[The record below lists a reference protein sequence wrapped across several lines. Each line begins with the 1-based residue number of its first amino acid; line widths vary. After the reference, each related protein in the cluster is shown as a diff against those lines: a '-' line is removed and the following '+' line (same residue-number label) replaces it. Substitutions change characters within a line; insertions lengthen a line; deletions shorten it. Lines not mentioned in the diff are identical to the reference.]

1 MRNQRKNGRPNA
13 AVRLA
18 GLFLVLFCVAAVLI
32 PAKTLFTGNGFFADY
47 IHFTESKKMYIEIA
61 ILAVLIFGGLAF
73 LKRGRSRLRWL
84 AAIVLV
90 FAWIHVVFL
99 PMVVSAAYLISLLAI
114 GRFLRKQ
121 VFFRGRI
128 WEINEKWRARRKWE
142 KEEEQKHWKRQN
154 YQNHQNHQDQDGEAS
169 DWTEYFAVYVDFLF
183 GASFAIVV
191 YCLLSVFGIGKITW
205 MRLIVYAL
213 GAAALGFDFSS
224 ISRLCIMG
232 WQKLSWML
240 DGRDKVSVHVIET
253 EGLASSGTSQEIP
266 LRARCAWTLAAG
278 WCVLMILIQVGR
290 LNIALDIDTL
300 WYGVRSQ
307 YIVAGGT
314 GLYENPGL
322 VGMVYVYSKGFEVLT
337 LPLCDLASHSYL
349 TFFNLWLSVLGIG
362 AMVWNAGLLTLRQT
376 RRAESRKPQELKE
389 KKALGSG
396 VLPGI
401 MAAVLTVSVPGI
413 MNMALTAKA
422 DLITWLLQL
431 IMLGCFFQYIH
442 VYESQKKWAEDQTQT
457 GGQNRQAGIRKKGR
471 QEVCRERN
479 VSDSWMLLSGA
490 AGSYLLSLTMK
501 PTSLIFSTAVFGMM
515 GLYLLWFWF
524 HEREA
529 AADLFRRMARLIGS
543 LCLPSAALA
552 GIWARTMKITGMP
565 VTSVFTSIFA
575 LFGFKMKYPFAIS
588 ELPQNYQEES
598 NLHVLVRRLW
608 QMLMQPQGEDMGHV
622 ILAWGTS
629 LMAVLIVLLVLY
641 VILSGLEK
649 YSRMHGSQEGQMAI
663 QECQNGNAAQVI
675 FFPFVAV
682 SLISLTMLYQ
692 IDGNYFMLLYSM
704 LILGACRAM
713 AYFKKIGF
721 APTVSKC
728 LAPLLGFNLV
738 IMASSSW
745 AWTAGFSEIHLINK
759 GRVNHRAQEQV
770 RMEEKGNTQIWQ
782 EVAQNPENRVIAFGT
797 HPFCLQFPCNV
808 ECYKDITSPWGNVEL
823 VNSPE
828 AFETY
833 MAYAKTDYVY
843 AEAGYLGPGS
853 WEWSLDL
860 LRDLI
865 RRGSLTDLFF
875 ENGNMLA
882 RVSDTALPE
891 EEAQKNLELFEREY
905 LFYVPEAQ

>member
-1 MRNQRKNGRPNA
+1 MQNQRQNGRPNA
-13 AVRLA
+13 AVRMA

-47 IHFTESKKMYIEIA
+47 IHFTESKRMYVEIA
-61 ILAVLIFGGLAF
+61 ILAVLIFGGLAL
-73 LKRGRSRLRWL
+73 LKRGRSRMYWL
-84 AAIVLV
+84 LAVVLV
-90 FAWIHVVFL
+90 FSWIHVVFL
-99 PMVVSAAYLISLLAI
+99 PMVVSAAYMLSLLAI

-121 VFFRGRI
+121 VFFRETI
-128 WEINEKWRARRKWE
+128 WERP
-142 KEEEQKHWKRQN
+142 
-154 YQNHQNHQDQDGEAS
+154 
-169 DWTEYFAVYVDFLF
+169 YFSFYMDFLF
-183 GASFAIVV
+183 GVSFAIVV
-191 YCLLSVFGIGKITW
+191 YCILSALGVGKIAW
-205 MRLIVYAL
+205 MRLSVYAL
-213 GAAALGFDFSS
+213 GVAALGFDFSS
-224 ISRLCIMG
+224 ISCQCIMG
-232 WQKLSWML
+232 WQTLSWML
-240 DGRDKVSVHVIET
+240 DG
-253 EGLASSGTSQEIP
+253 SGGSREIP
-266 LRARCAWTLAAG
+266 RRVRRAWTLAAG
-278 WCVLMILIQVGR
+278 WCVLMFLIQVGR
-290 LNIALDIDTL
+290 LNIALDFDTL

-349 TFFNLWLSVLGIG
+349 TFFNLWLAVLGIG
-362 AMVWNAGLLTLRQT
+362 AMVWNAVLLTGN
-376 RRAESRKPQELKE
+376 RKQETE
-389 KKALGSG
+389 KKLTYHS

-442 VYESQKKWAEDQTQT
+442 VYENHW
-457 GGQNRQAGIRKKGR
+457 IF
-471 QEVCRERN
+471 
-479 VSDSWMLLSGA
+479 LSGA
-490 AGSYLLSLTMK
+490 AGSYFLSLTMK
-501 PTSLIFSTAVFGMM
+501 PTSLVFSTAVFGMM

-524 HEREA
+524 HERGA
-529 AADLFRRMARLIGS
+529 AADLFHHLVRLIGS
-543 LCLPSAALA
+543 LCLPFGALV

-575 LFGFKMKYPFAIS
+575 LFGFKMKYPFATS

-598 NLHVLVRRLW
+598 TLHVLARRIW

-629 LMAVLIVLLVLY
+629 LMAVLIVMLVLY
-641 VILSGLEK
+641 GIFSKKGDEQ
-649 YSRMHGSQEGQMAI
+649 SHI
-663 QECQNGNAAQVI
+663 WNAALVI
-675 FFPFVAV
+675 FFPFVIV
-682 SLISLTMLYQ
+682 SLISLSMLYQ

-713 AYFKKIGF
+713 VYFKKIGF
-721 APTVSKC
+721 YPLASKC
-728 LAPLLGFNLV
+728 LTPLLVLNLIV
-738 IMASSSW
+738 TAISSW
-745 AWTAGFSEIHLINK
+745 AWTAGFSEIHLLNK
-759 GRVNHRAQEQV
+759 GRVNHRAQEQA
-770 RMEEKGNTQIWQ
+770 RMEEKGNTLIWQ
-782 EVAQNPENRVIAFGT
+782 EVSQDPENRVIAFGT
-797 HPFCLQFPCNV
+797 HPYCLQFPCNV
-808 ECYKDITSPWGNVEL
+808 ESYKDITSPWGNVEL

-860 LRDLI
+860 LRELI
-865 RRGSLTDLFF
+865 HSGSLTDLFF

-882 RVSDTALPE
+882 RVSDTAVPE
-891 EEAQKNLELFEREY
+891 EEAQNNLEMFEREY
-905 LFYVPEAQ
+905 LFYDAEAQ

>member
-1 MRNQRKNGRPNA
+1 MQNQRQNGRPDA
-13 AVRLA
+13 AVRMA

-47 IHFTESKKMYIEIA
+47 IHFTESKRMYVEIA
-61 ILAVLIFGGLAF
+61 ILAVLIFGGLAL
-73 LKRGRSRLRWL
+73 LKRGRSRMYWL
-84 AAIVLV
+84 LAVVLV
-90 FAWIHVVFL
+90 FSWIHVVFL
-99 PMVVSAAYLISLLAI
+99 PMVVSAAYMLSLLAI

-121 VFFRGRI
+121 VFFRETI
-128 WEINEKWRARRKWE
+128 WERP
-142 KEEEQKHWKRQN
+142 
-154 YQNHQNHQDQDGEAS
+154 
-169 DWTEYFAVYVDFLF
+169 YFSFYMDFLF
-183 GASFAIVV
+183 GVSFAIVV
-191 YCLLSVFGIGKITW
+191 YCILSALGVGKIAW
-205 MRLIVYAL
+205 MRLSVYAL
-213 GAAALGFDFSS
+213 GVAALGFDFSS
-224 ISRLCIMG
+224 ISCQCIMG
-232 WQKLSWML
+232 WQTLSWML
-240 DGRDKVSVHVIET
+240 DG
-253 EGLASSGTSQEIP
+253 SGGSREIP
-266 LRARCAWTLAAG
+266 RRVRRVWALAAG
-278 WCVLMILIQVGR
+278 WCVLMFLIQVGR
-290 LNIALDIDTL
+290 LNIALDFDTL

-349 TFFNLWLSVLGIG
+349 TFFNLWLAVLGIG
-362 AMVWNAGLLTLRQT
+362 AMVWNAVLLTGN
-376 RRAESRKPQELKE
+376 RKQETE
-389 KKALGSG
+389 KKLTYRS

-442 VYESQKKWAEDQTQT
+442 VYENHW
-457 GGQNRQAGIRKKGR
+457 IF
-471 QEVCRERN
+471 
-479 VSDSWMLLSGA
+479 LSGA
-490 AGSYLLSLTMK
+490 AGSYFLSLTMK
-501 PTSLIFSTAVFGMM
+501 PTSLVFSTAVFGMM
-515 GLYLLWFWF
+515 GVYLLWFWF
-524 HEREA
+524 HERGA
-529 AADLFRRMARLIGS
+529 AADLFHHMVRLIVS
-543 LCLPSAALA
+543 LCLPFGALA

-575 LFGFKMKYPFAIS
+575 WFGFKMKYPFAAS

-598 NLHVLVRRLW
+598 TLHVLARRIW

-629 LMAVLIVLLVLY
+629 LMAVLIVMLVLY
-641 VILSGLEK
+641 GIFSKKGEEQ
-649 YSRMHGSQEGQMAI
+649 SHI
-663 QECQNGNAAQVI
+663 WNAALVI
-675 FFPFVAV
+675 FFPFVIV
-682 SLISLTMLYQ
+682 SLISLSMLYQ

-713 AYFKKIGF
+713 VYFKKIGF
-721 APTVSKC
+721 YPLASKC
-728 LAPLLGFNLV
+728 LAPLLVLNLIV
-738 IMASSSW
+738 TAISSW
-745 AWTAGFSEIHLINK
+745 AWTAGFSEIHLLNK
-759 GRVNHRAQEQV
+759 GRVNHRAQEQA
-770 RMEEKGNTQIWQ
+770 RIEEKGNTLIWQ
-782 EVAQNPENRVIAFGT
+782 EVSQDPENRVIAFGT
-797 HPFCLQFPCNV
+797 HPYCLQFPCNV
-808 ECYKDITSPWGNVEL
+808 ESYKDITSPWGNVEL

-860 LRDLI
+860 LRELI

-882 RVSDTALPE
+882 RVSDTAVPE
-891 EEAQKNLELFEREY
+891 EEAQNNLELFEREY
-905 LFYVPEAQ
+905 LFYDAEA

>member
-1 MRNQRKNGRPNA
+1 MQNQRKNGRPDA
-13 AVRLA
+13 AVRMA

-47 IHFTESKKMYIEIA
+47 IHFTESKRMYVEIA
-61 ILAVLIFGGLAF
+61 ILAVLIFGGLAL
-73 LKRGRSRLRWL
+73 LKRGRSRMYWL
-84 AAIVLV
+84 TAVVLV
-90 FAWIHVVFL
+90 FSWIHVVFL
-99 PMVVSAAYLISLLAI
+99 PMVVSAVYLISLLAI
-114 GRFLRKQ
+114 GRFFRKQ
-121 VFFRGRI
+121 VFFRGRV
-128 WEINEKWRARRKWE
+128 WERP
-142 KEEEQKHWKRQN
+142 
-154 YQNHQNHQDQDGEAS
+154 
-169 DWTEYFAVYVDFLF
+169 YFSFYMDFLF
-183 GASFAIVV
+183 GTSFAIVV
-191 YCLLSVFGIGKITW
+191 YCLLSALGVGKIAW

-224 ISRLCIMG
+224 ISHQCIKG
-232 WQKLSWML
+232 WQTLSWML
-240 DGRDKVSVHVIET
+240 DGSGVSR
-253 EGLASSGTSQEIP
+253 EIP
-266 LRARCAWTLAAG
+266 RRVRRAWTLAAG
-278 WCVLMILIQVGR
+278 WCVLMFLIQVGR
-290 LNIALDIDTL
+290 LNIALDFDTL

-349 TFFNLWLSVLGIG
+349 TFFNLWLAVLGIG
-362 AMVWNAGLLTLRQT
+362 AMVWNAVLLTGNRKQET
-376 RRAESRKPQELKE
+376 ESREAGTE
-389 KKALGSG
+389 KKLTYHS

-442 VYESQKKWAEDQTQT
+442 VYENHW
-457 GGQNRQAGIRKKGR
+457 IF
-471 QEVCRERN
+471 
-479 VSDSWMLLSGA
+479 LSGA
-490 AGSYLLSLTMK
+490 AGSYFLSLTMK
-501 PTSLIFSTAVFGMM
+501 PTSLVFSTAVFGMM

-524 HEREA
+524 HERGA
-529 AADLFRRMARLIGS
+529 AADLFHHMVRLIGS
-543 LCLPSAALA
+543 LCLPFGALV

-575 LFGFKMKYPFAIS
+575 LFGFKMKYPFATS

-598 NLHVLVRRLW
+598 TLHVLARRIW

-629 LMAVLIVLLVLY
+629 LMAVLIVMLVLY
-641 VILSGLEK
+641 GILSKKGEEQ
-649 YSRMHGSQEGQMAI
+649 SRI
-663 QECQNGNAAQVI
+663 WNAALVI
-675 FFPFVAV
+675 FVPFVIV
-682 SLISLTMLYQ
+682 SLISLSMLYQ

-721 APTVSKC
+721 YPLASKC
-728 LAPLLGFNLV
+728 LAPLLVLNLIV
-738 IMASSSW
+738 TAISSW
-745 AWTAGFSEIHLINK
+745 AWTAGFSEMHLLNK
-759 GRVNHRAQEQV
+759 GRVNHRAQEQA
-770 RMEEKGNTQIWQ
+770 RMEEKGNTLIWQ
-782 EVAQNPENRVIAFGT
+782 EVSQDPENRVIAFGT
-797 HPFCLQFPCNV
+797 HPYCLQFPCNV
-808 ECYKDITSPWGNVEL
+808 ESYKDITSPWGNVEL

-860 LRDLI
+860 LRELI

-882 RVSDTALPE
+882 RVSDTEVPE
-891 EEAQKNLELFEREY
+891 EEAQNNLEMFEREY
-905 LFYVPEAQ
+905 LFYDAEAQ

>member
-1 MRNQRKNGRPNA
+1 MQNQRQNGRPDA
-13 AVRLA
+13 AVRMA
-18 GLFLVLFCVAAVLI
+18 GLFLVLICVAAVLI

-47 IHFTESKKMYIEIA
+47 IHFTESKRMYVEIA
-61 ILAVLIFGGLAF
+61 ILAVLIFGGLAL
-73 LKRGRSRLRWL
+73 LKRGRSRMYWL
-84 AAIVLV
+84 TAVVLV
-90 FAWIHVVFL
+90 FSWIHVVFL
-99 PMVVSAAYLISLLAI
+99 PMVVSAVYLISLLAI
-114 GRFLRKQ
+114 GRFLRKR
-121 VFFRGRI
+121 VFFRGTV
-128 WEINEKWRARRKWE
+128 WERP
-142 KEEEQKHWKRQN
+142 
-154 YQNHQNHQDQDGEAS
+154 
-169 DWTEYFAVYVDFLF
+169 YFSFYMDFLF

-191 YCLLSVFGIGKITW
+191 YCLLSALGVGKIAW
-205 MRLIVYAL
+205 MRLSVYAL
-213 GAAALGFDFSS
+213 GVAALGFDFSS
-224 ISRLCIMG
+224 ISCQCIMG
-232 WQKLSWML
+232 WQTLSWML
-240 DGRDKVSVHVIET
+240 DGRDKVSVHVIEAGKQALLFT
-253 EGLASSGTSQEIP
+253 GRHFWNRKCRNKPAGSGASREIP
-266 LRARCAWTLAAG
+266 RRVRRAWTLAAG
-278 WCVLMILIQVGR
+278 WCVLMFLIQVGR
-290 LNIALDIDTL
+290 LNIALDFDTL

-349 TFFNLWLSVLGIG
+349 TFFNLWLAVLGIG
-362 AMVWNAGLLTLRQT
+362 AMVWNAVLLTGN
-376 RRAESRKPQELKE
+376 RKQETE
-389 KKALGSG
+389 KKLTYHS

-442 VYESQKKWAEDQTQT
+442 VYENHW
-457 GGQNRQAGIRKKGR
+457 IF
-471 QEVCRERN
+471 
-479 VSDSWMLLSGA
+479 LSGA
-490 AGSYLLSLTMK
+490 AGSYFLSLTMK
-501 PTSLIFSTAVFGMM
+501 PTSLVFSTAVFGMM

-524 HEREA
+524 HERGA
-529 AADLFRRMARLIGS
+529 AADLFHHLVRLIGS
-543 LCLPSAALA
+543 LCLPFGALA

-575 LFGFKMKYPFAIS
+575 WFGFKMKYPFATS

-598 NLHVLVRRLW
+598 TLHVLARRIW

-629 LMAVLIVLLVLY
+629 LMAVLIVMLVLY
-641 VILSGLEK
+641 GIFSKKGDEQ
-649 YSRMHGSQEGQMAI
+649 SHI
-663 QECQNGNAAQVI
+663 WNAALVI
-675 FFPFVAV
+675 FFPFVIV
-682 SLISLTMLYQ
+682 SLISLSMLYQ

-713 AYFKKIGF
+713 VYFKKIGF
-721 APTVSKC
+721 YPLASKC
-728 LAPLLGFNLV
+728 LAPLLVLNLIV
-738 IMASSSW
+738 TAISSW
-745 AWTAGFSEIHLINK
+745 AWTAGFSEIHLLNK
-759 GRVNHRAQEQV
+759 GRVNHRAQEQA
-770 RMEEKGNTQIWQ
+770 RMEEKGNTLIWQ
-782 EVAQNPENRVIAFGT
+782 EVSQDPENRVIAFGT
-797 HPFCLQFPCNV
+797 HPYCLQFPCNV
-808 ECYKDITSPWGNVEL
+808 ESYKDITSPWGNVEL

-860 LRDLI
+860 LREQI

-882 RVSDTALPE
+882 RVSDTAVPE
-891 EEAQKNLELFEREY
+891 EEAQNNLEMFEQEY
-905 LFYVPEAQ
+905 LFYDAEAQ

>member
-1 MRNQRKNGRPNA
+1 MQNQRQNGRPDA
-13 AVRLA
+13 AVRMA

-47 IHFTESKKMYIEIA
+47 IHFTESKRMYVEIA

-73 LKRGRSRLRWL
+73 LKRGRSRMYWL
-84 AAIVLV
+84 TAVVLV
-90 FAWIHVVFL
+90 FSWIHVVFL
-99 PMVVSAAYLISLLAI
+99 PMVVSAMYLISLLAI
-114 GRFLRKQ
+114 GRFLRKR
-121 VFFRGRI
+121 VFFRGTV
-128 WEINEKWRARRKWE
+128 WERP
-142 KEEEQKHWKRQN
+142 
-154 YQNHQNHQDQDGEAS
+154 
-169 DWTEYFAVYVDFLF
+169 YFSFYMDFLF

-191 YCLLSVFGIGKITW
+191 YCLLSALGVGKIAW
-205 MRLIVYAL
+205 MRLSVYAL
-213 GAAALGFDFSS
+213 GVAALGFDFSS
-224 ISRLCIMG
+224 ISCQCIMG
-232 WQKLSWML
+232 WQTLSWML

-253 EGLASSGTSQEIP
+253 GKQALLFTGRHFWNRKCRNKPAGSGASREIP
-266 LRARCAWTLAAG
+266 RRVRRAWTLAAG
-278 WCVLMILIQVGR
+278 WCVLMFLIQVGR
-290 LNIALDIDTL
+290 LNIALDFDTL

-349 TFFNLWLSVLGIG
+349 TFFNLWLAVLGIG
-362 AMVWNAGLLTLRQT
+362 AMVWNAVLLTGN
-376 RRAESRKPQELKE
+376 RKQETE
-389 KKALGSG
+389 KKLTYHS

-442 VYESQKKWAEDQTQT
+442 VYENHW
-457 GGQNRQAGIRKKGR
+457 IF
-471 QEVCRERN
+471 
-479 VSDSWMLLSGA
+479 LSGA
-490 AGSYLLSLTMK
+490 AGSYFLSLTMK
-501 PTSLIFSTAVFGMM
+501 PTSLVFSTAVFGMM

-524 HEREA
+524 HERGG
-529 AADLFRRMARLIGS
+529 AADLFHHMVRLIGS
-543 LCLPSAALA
+543 LCLPFGALA

-575 LFGFKMKYPFAIS
+575 WFGFKMKYPFATS

-598 NLHVLVRRLW
+598 TLHVLARRIW

-629 LMAVLIVLLVLY
+629 LMAVLIVMLVLY
-641 VILSGLEK
+641 GIFSKKGDEQ
-649 YSRMHGSQEGQMAI
+649 SHI
-663 QECQNGNAAQVI
+663 WNAALVI
-675 FFPFVAV
+675 FFPFVLV
-682 SLISLTMLYQ
+682 SLISLSMLYQ

-713 AYFKKIGF
+713 VYFKKIGF
-721 APTVSKC
+721 YPLASKC
-728 LAPLLGFNLV
+728 LAPLLVLNLIV
-738 IMASSSW
+738 TAISSW
-745 AWTAGFSEIHLINK
+745 AWTAGFSEIHLLNK
-759 GRVNHRAQEQV
+759 GRVNHRAQEQA
-770 RMEEKGNTQIWQ
+770 RMEERGNTLIWQ
-782 EVAQNPENRVIAFGT
+782 EVSQDPENRVIAFGT
-797 HPFCLQFPCNV
+797 HPYCLQFPCNV
-808 ECYKDITSPWGNVEL
+808 ESYRDITSPWGNVEL

-860 LRDLI
+860 LREQI

-882 RVSDTALPE
+882 RVSDTAVPE
-891 EEAQKNLELFEREY
+891 EEAQNNLEMFEQEY
-905 LFYVPEAQ
+905 LFYDAEAQ

>member
-1 MRNQRKNGRPNA
+1 MQNQRQNGRPDA
-13 AVRLA
+13 AVRMA

-47 IHFTESKKMYIEIA
+47 IHFTESKRMYVEIA
-61 ILAVLIFGGLAF
+61 ILAVLIFGGLAL
-73 LKRGRSRLRWL
+73 LKRGRSRMCWL
-84 AAIVLV
+84 TAVVLV
-90 FAWIHVVFL
+90 FSWIHVVFL
-99 PMVVSAAYLISLLAI
+99 PMVVSAVYLISLLAI
-114 GRFLRKQ
+114 GRFLRKR
-121 VFFRGRI
+121 VFFRGTV
-128 WEINEKWRARRKWE
+128 WERP
-142 KEEEQKHWKRQN
+142 
-154 YQNHQNHQDQDGEAS
+154 
-169 DWTEYFAVYVDFLF
+169 YFSFYMDFLF

-191 YCLLSVFGIGKITW
+191 YCLLSALGVGKIAW

-213 GAAALGFDFSS
+213 GVAALGFDFSS
-224 ISRLCIMG
+224 ISCQCIMG
-232 WQKLSWML
+232 WQTLSWML
-240 DGRDKVSVHVIET
+240 DGRDKVSVHVIEAGKQALLFT
-253 EGLASSGTSQEIP
+253 GRNFWNRKCRNKPAGSGASREIP
-266 LRARCAWTLAAG
+266 RRVRRAWTLAAG
-278 WCVLMILIQVGR
+278 WCVLMFLIQVGR
-290 LNIALDIDTL
+290 LNIALDFDTL

-349 TFFNLWLSVLGIG
+349 TFFNLWLAVLGIG
-362 AMVWNAGLLTLRQT
+362 AMVWNAVLLTGN
-376 RRAESRKPQELKE
+376 RKQETE
-389 KKALGSG
+389 KKLTYHS

-442 VYESQKKWAEDQTQT
+442 VYENHW
-457 GGQNRQAGIRKKGR
+457 IF
-471 QEVCRERN
+471 
-479 VSDSWMLLSGA
+479 LSGA
-490 AGSYLLSLTMK
+490 AGSYFLSLTMK
-501 PTSLIFSTAVFGMM
+501 PTSLVFSTAVFGMM

-524 HEREA
+524 HERGA
-529 AADLFRRMARLIGS
+529 AADLFHHMVRLIGS
-543 LCLPSAALA
+543 LCLPFGALA

-575 LFGFKMKYPFAIS
+575 WFGFKMKYPFATS

-598 NLHVLVRRLW
+598 TLHVLARRIW

-629 LMAVLIVLLVLY
+629 LMAVLIVMLVLY
-641 VILSGLEK
+641 GIFSKKGDEQ
-649 YSRMHGSQEGQMAI
+649 SHI
-663 QECQNGNAAQVI
+663 WNAALVI
-675 FFPFVAV
+675 FFPFVIV
-682 SLISLTMLYQ
+682 SLISLSMLYQ

-704 LILGACRAM
+704 LILGACQAM
-713 AYFKKIGF
+713 VYFKKIGF
-721 APTVSKC
+721 YPLASKC
-728 LAPLLGFNLV
+728 LAPLLVLNLIV
-738 IMASSSW
+738 TAISSW
-745 AWTAGFSEIHLINK
+745 AWTAGFSEIHLLNK
-759 GRVNHRAQEQV
+759 GRVNHRAQEQA
-770 RMEEKGNTQIWQ
+770 RMEEKGNTLIWQ
-782 EVAQNPENRVIAFGT
+782 EVSQDPEKRVIAFGT
-797 HPFCLQFPCNV
+797 HPYCLQFPCNV
-808 ECYKDITSPWGNVEL
+808 GSYKDITSPWGNVEL

-860 LRDLI
+860 LRELI

-882 RVSDTALPE
+882 RVSDTAVPE
-891 EEAQKNLELFEREY
+891 EEAQNNLEMFEQEY
-905 LFYVPEAQ
+905 LFYDAEAQ

>member
-1 MRNQRKNGRPNA
+1 MQNQRQNGRPDA
-13 AVRLA
+13 AVCMA

-47 IHFTESKKMYIEIA
+47 IHFTESKRMYVEIA

-73 LKRGRSRLRWL
+73 LKRGRSRMYWL
-84 AAIVLV
+84 TVVVLV
-90 FAWIHVVFL
+90 FSWIHVVFL
-99 PMVVSAAYLISLLAI
+99 PMVVSAMYLISLLAI
-114 GRFLRKQ
+114 GRFLRKR
-121 VFFRGRI
+121 VFFRGTV
-128 WEINEKWRARRKWE
+128 WERP
-142 KEEEQKHWKRQN
+142 
-154 YQNHQNHQDQDGEAS
+154 
-169 DWTEYFAVYVDFLF
+169 YFSFYMDFLF

-191 YCLLSVFGIGKITW
+191 YCLLSALGVGKIAW
-205 MRLIVYAL
+205 MRLSVYAL
-213 GAAALGFDFSS
+213 GVAALGFDFSS
-224 ISRLCIMG
+224 ISCQCIMG
-232 WQKLSWML
+232 WQTLSWML
-240 DGRDKVSVHVIET
+240 DGS
-253 EGLASSGTSQEIP
+253 GASREIP
-266 LRARCAWTLAAG
+266 RRVRRAWTLAAG
-278 WCVLMILIQVGR
+278 WCVLMFLIQVGR
-290 LNIALDIDTL
+290 LNIALDFDTL

-349 TFFNLWLSVLGIG
+349 TFFNLWLAVLGIG
-362 AMVWNAGLLTLRQT
+362 AMVWNAVLLTGN
-376 RRAESRKPQELKE
+376 RKQETE
-389 KKALGSG
+389 KKLTYHS

-442 VYESQKKWAEDQTQT
+442 VYENHW
-457 GGQNRQAGIRKKGR
+457 IF
-471 QEVCRERN
+471 
-479 VSDSWMLLSGA
+479 LSGA
-490 AGSYLLSLTMK
+490 AGSYFLSLTMK
-501 PTSLIFSTAVFGMM
+501 PTSLVFSTAVFGMM

-524 HEREA
+524 HERGA
-529 AADLFRRMARLIGS
+529 AADLFHHLVRLIVS
-543 LCLPSAALA
+543 LCLPFGALA

-575 LFGFKMKYPFAIS
+575 WFGFKMKYPFATS

-598 NLHVLVRRLW
+598 TLHVLARRIW

-629 LMAVLIVLLVLY
+629 LMAVLIVMLVLY
-641 VILSGLEK
+641 GIFSKKGDEQ
-649 YSRMHGSQEGQMAI
+649 SHI
-663 QECQNGNAAQVI
+663 WNAALVI
-675 FFPFVAV
+675 FFPFVIV
-682 SLISLTMLYQ
+682 SLISLSMLYQ

-713 AYFKKIGF
+713 VYFKKIGF
-721 APTVSKC
+721 YPLASKC
-728 LAPLLGFNLV
+728 LAPLLVLNLIV
-738 IMASSSW
+738 TAISSW
-745 AWTAGFSEIHLINK
+745 AWTAGFSEIHLLNK
-759 GRVNHRAQEQV
+759 GRVNHRAQEQA
-770 RMEEKGNTQIWQ
+770 RMEEKGNTLIWQ
-782 EVAQNPENRVIAFGT
+782 EVSQDPENRVIAFGT
-797 HPFCLQFPCNV
+797 HPYCLQFPCNV
-808 ECYKDITSPWGNVEL
+808 ESYKDITSPWGNVEL

-860 LRDLI
+860 LREQI

-882 RVSDTALPE
+882 RVSDTAAPE
-891 EEAQKNLELFEREY
+891 EEAQNNLEMFEQEY
-905 LFYVPEAQ
+905 LFYDAEAQ

>member
-1 MRNQRKNGRPNA
+1 MQNQRQNGRPDA
-13 AVRLA
+13 AVRMA

-47 IHFTESKKMYIEIA
+47 IHFTESKRMYVEIA

-73 LKRGRSRLRWL
+73 LKRGRSRMYWL
-84 AAIVLV
+84 TVVVLV
-90 FAWIHVVFL
+90 FSWIHVVFL
-99 PMVVSAAYLISLLAI
+99 PMVVSAMYLISLLAI
-114 GRFLRKQ
+114 GRFLRKR
-121 VFFRGRI
+121 VFFRGTV
-128 WEINEKWRARRKWE
+128 WERP
-142 KEEEQKHWKRQN
+142 
-154 YQNHQNHQDQDGEAS
+154 
-169 DWTEYFAVYVDFLF
+169 YFSFYMDFLF

-191 YCLLSVFGIGKITW
+191 YCLLSALGVGKIAW
-205 MRLIVYAL
+205 MRLSVYAL
-213 GAAALGFDFSS
+213 GVAALGFDFSS
-224 ISRLCIMG
+224 ISCQCIMG
-232 WQKLSWML
+232 WQTLSWML

-253 EGLASSGTSQEIP
+253 GKQALLFTGRHFWNRKCRNKPAGSGASREIP
-266 LRARCAWTLAAG
+266 RRVRRAWTLAAG
-278 WCVLMILIQVGR
+278 WCVLMFLIQVGR
-290 LNIALDIDTL
+290 LNIALDFDTL

-349 TFFNLWLSVLGIG
+349 TFFNLWLAVLGIG
-362 AMVWNAGLLTLRQT
+362 AMVWNAVLLTGN
-376 RRAESRKPQELKE
+376 RKQETE
-389 KKALGSG
+389 KKLTYHS

-442 VYESQKKWAEDQTQT
+442 VYENHWIS
-457 GGQNRQAGIRKKGR
+457 
-471 QEVCRERN
+471 
-479 VSDSWMLLSGA
+479 LSGA
-490 AGSYLLSLTMK
+490 AGSYFLSLTMK
-501 PTSLIFSTAVFGMM
+501 PTSLVFSTAVFGMM

-524 HEREA
+524 HERGA
-529 AADLFRRMARLIGS
+529 AADLFHHLVRLIGS
-543 LCLPSAALA
+543 LCLPFGALA

-575 LFGFKMKYPFAIS
+575 WFGFKMKYPFATS

-598 NLHVLVRRLW
+598 TLHVLARRIW

-629 LMAVLIVLLVLY
+629 LMAVLIVMLVLY
-641 VILSGLEK
+641 GIFSKKGDEQ
-649 YSRMHGSQEGQMAI
+649 SHI
-663 QECQNGNAAQVI
+663 WNAALVI
-675 FFPFVAV
+675 FFPFVIV
-682 SLISLTMLYQ
+682 SLISLSMLYQ

-713 AYFKKIGF
+713 VYFKKIGF
-721 APTVSKC
+721 YPLASKC
-728 LAPLLGFNLV
+728 LAPLLVLNLIV
-738 IMASSSW
+738 TAISSW
-745 AWTAGFSEIHLINK
+745 AWTAGFSEIHLLNK
-759 GRVNHRAQEQV
+759 GRVNHRAQEQA
-770 RMEEKGNTQIWQ
+770 RMEEKGNTLIWQ
-782 EVAQNPENRVIAFGT
+782 EVSQDPENRVIAFGT
-797 HPFCLQFPCNV
+797 HPYCLQFPCNV
-808 ECYKDITSPWGNVEL
+808 ESYKDITSPWGNVEL

-843 AEAGYLGPGS
+843 AEAGYLGSGS

-860 LRDLI
+860 LREQI

-882 RVSDTALPE
+882 RVSDTAVPE
-891 EEAQKNLELFEREY
+891 EEAQNNLEMFEQEY
-905 LFYVPEAQ
+905 LFYDAEAQ

>member
-1 MRNQRKNGRPNA
+1 MQNQRQNGRPDA
-13 AVRLA
+13 AVRMA

-47 IHFTESKKMYIEIA
+47 IHFTESKRMYVEIA
-61 ILAVLIFGGLAF
+61 ILAVLIFGGLAL
-73 LKRGRSRLRWL
+73 LKRGRSRMYWL
-84 AAIVLV
+84 TAVVLV
-90 FAWIHVVFL
+90 FSWIHVVFL
-99 PMVVSAAYLISLLAI
+99 PMVVSAVYLISLLAI
-114 GRFLRKQ
+114 GRFMRKR
-121 VFFRGRI
+121 VFFRGTV
-128 WEINEKWRARRKWE
+128 WERP
-142 KEEEQKHWKRQN
+142 
-154 YQNHQNHQDQDGEAS
+154 
-169 DWTEYFAVYVDFLF
+169 YFSFYMDFLF

-191 YCLLSVFGIGKITW
+191 YCLLSALGVGKIAW
-205 MRLIVYAL
+205 MRLSVYVL
-213 GAAALGFDFSS
+213 GVAALGFDFSS
-224 ISRLCIMG
+224 ISCQCIMG
-232 WQKLSWML
+232 WQTLSWML
-240 DGRDKVSVHVIET
+240 DG
-253 EGLASSGTSQEIP
+253 SGGSREIP
-266 LRARCAWTLAAG
+266 RRVRRAWTLSAG
-278 WCVLMILIQVGR
+278 WCALMFLIQVGR
-290 LNIALDIDTL
+290 LNIALDFDTL

-349 TFFNLWLSVLGIG
+349 TFFNLWLAVLGIG
-362 AMVWNAGLLTLRQT
+362 AMVWNAVLLTGN
-376 RRAESRKPQELKE
+376 RKQETE
-389 KKALGSG
+389 KKLTYHS

-401 MAAVLTVSVPGI
+401 MAAVLSISVPGI

-442 VYESQKKWAEDQTQT
+442 VYENHW
-457 GGQNRQAGIRKKGR
+457 IF
-471 QEVCRERN
+471 
-479 VSDSWMLLSGA
+479 LSGA
-490 AGSYLLSLTMK
+490 AGSYFLSLTMK
-501 PTSLIFSTAVFGMM
+501 PTSLVFSTAVFGMM

-524 HEREA
+524 HERGA
-529 AADLFRRMARLIGS
+529 AADLFHHLVRLIGS
-543 LCLPSAALA
+543 LCLPFGALA

-575 LFGFKMKYPFAIS
+575 WFGFKMKYPFATS

-598 NLHVLVRRLW
+598 TLHVLARRIW

-629 LMAVLIVLLVLY
+629 LMAVLIVMLVLY
-641 VILSGLEK
+641 GILSKKGDEQ
-649 YSRMHGSQEGQMAI
+649 SHI
-663 QECQNGNAAQVI
+663 WNAALVI
-675 FFPFVAV
+675 FFPFVIV
-682 SLISLTMLYQ
+682 SLISLSMLYQ

-713 AYFKKIGF
+713 VYFKKIGF
-721 APTVSKC
+721 YPLASKC
-728 LAPLLGFNLV
+728 LAPLLVLNLIV
-738 IMASSSW
+738 TAISSW
-745 AWTAGFSEIHLINK
+745 AWTAGFSEIHLLNK
-759 GRVNHRAQEQV
+759 GRVNHRAQEQA
-770 RMEEKGNTQIWQ
+770 RMDEKGNTLIWQ
-782 EVAQNPENRVIAFGT
+782 EVSQDPENRVIAFGT
-797 HPFCLQFPCNV
+797 HPYCLQFPCNV
-808 ECYKDITSPWGNVEL
+808 ESYKDITSPWGNVEL

-860 LRDLI
+860 LREQI

-882 RVSDTALPE
+882 RVSDTAVPE
-891 EEAQKNLELFEREY
+891 EEAQNNLEMFEQEY
-905 LFYVPEAQ
+905 LFYDAEAQ

>member
-1 MRNQRKNGRPNA
+1 MQNQRQNGRPDA
-13 AVRLA
+13 AVRMA

-47 IHFTESKKMYIEIA
+47 IHFTESKRMYVEIA
-61 ILAVLIFGGLAF
+61 ILAVLIFGGLAL
-73 LKRGRSRLRWL
+73 LKRGRSRMYWL
-84 AAIVLV
+84 TAVVLV
-90 FAWIHVVFL
+90 FSWIHVVFL
-99 PMVVSAAYLISLLAI
+99 PMVVSAMYLISLLAI

-121 VFFRGRI
+121 VFFRGTV
-128 WEINEKWRARRKWE
+128 WER
-142 KEEEQKHWKRQN
+142 
-154 YQNHQNHQDQDGEAS
+154 S
-169 DWTEYFAVYVDFLF
+169 YFSFYMDFLF

-191 YCLLSVFGIGKITW
+191 YCLLSALGVGKIAW

-213 GAAALGFDFSS
+213 GVAALGFDFSS
-224 ISRLCIMG
+224 ISCQCIMG
-232 WQKLSWML
+232 WQTLSWML
-240 DGRDKVSVHVIET
+240 DGSGVSR
-253 EGLASSGTSQEIP
+253 EIP
-266 LRARCAWTLAAG
+266 RRVRRAWTLAAG
-278 WCVLMILIQVGR
+278 WCALMFLIQVGR
-290 LNIALDIDTL
+290 LNIALDFDTL

-349 TFFNLWLSVLGIG
+349 TFFNLWLAVLGIG
-362 AMVWNAGLLTLRQT
+362 AMVWNAVLLTGN
-376 RRAESRKPQELKE
+376 RKQETE
-389 KKALGSG
+389 KKLTYHS

-401 MAAVLTVSVPGI
+401 MAAVLSISVPGI

-442 VYESQKKWAEDQTQT
+442 VYENHW
-457 GGQNRQAGIRKKGR
+457 IF
-471 QEVCRERN
+471 
-479 VSDSWMLLSGA
+479 LSGA
-490 AGSYLLSLTMK
+490 AGSYFLSLTMK
-501 PTSLIFSTAVFGMM
+501 PTSLVFSTAVFGMM

-524 HEREA
+524 HERGA
-529 AADLFRRMARLIGS
+529 AADLFHHLVRLIGS
-543 LCLPSAALA
+543 LCLPFGALA

-575 LFGFKMKYPFAIS
+575 WFGFKMKYPFATS

-598 NLHVLVRRLW
+598 TLHVLARRIW

-629 LMAVLIVLLVLY
+629 LMAVLIVMLVLY
-641 VILSGLEK
+641 GIFSKKGDEQ
-649 YSRMHGSQEGQMAI
+649 SHI
-663 QECQNGNAAQVI
+663 WNAALVI
-675 FFPFVAV
+675 FFPFVIV
-682 SLISLTMLYQ
+682 SLISLSMLYQ

-713 AYFKKIGF
+713 VYFKKIGF
-721 APTVSKC
+721 YPIASKC
-728 LAPLLGFNLV
+728 LAPLLVLNLIV
-738 IMASSSW
+738 TAISSW
-745 AWTAGFSEIHLINK
+745 AWTAGFSEIHLLNK
-759 GRVNHRAQEQV
+759 GRVNHRAQEQA
-770 RMEEKGNTQIWQ
+770 RMEEKGNTLIWQ
-782 EVAQNPENRVIAFGT
+782 EVSQDPENRVIAFGT
-797 HPFCLQFPCNV
+797 HPYCLQFPCNV
-808 ECYKDITSPWGNVEL
+808 ESYKDITSPWGNVEL

-860 LRDLI
+860 LREQI

-882 RVSDTALPE
+882 RVSDTAVPE
-891 EEAQKNLELFEREY
+891 EEAQNNLEMFEQEY
-905 LFYVPEAQ
+905 LFYDAEAQ

>member
-1 MRNQRKNGRPNA
+1 MQNQRKNGRPDA
-13 AVRLA
+13 AVRMA

-47 IHFTESKKMYIEIA
+47 IHFTESKRMYVEIA
-61 ILAVLIFGGLAF
+61 ILAVLIFGGLAL
-73 LKRGRSRLRWL
+73 LKRGRSRMYWL
-84 AAIVLV
+84 AAVVLV
-90 FAWIHVVFL
+90 FSWIHVVFL
-99 PMVVSAAYLISLLAI
+99 PMVVSAVYLISLLAI
-114 GRFLRKQ
+114 GRFFRKQ
-121 VFFRGRI
+121 VFFRGRV
-128 WEINEKWRARRKWE
+128 WER
-142 KEEEQKHWKRQN
+142 H
-154 YQNHQNHQDQDGEAS
+154 
-169 DWTEYFAVYVDFLF
+169 YFSFYMDFLF

-191 YCLLSVFGIGKITW
+191 YCLLSALGVGKIAW

-213 GAAALGFDFSS
+213 GAAVLGFDFSS
-224 ISRLCIMG
+224 IFHQCIMG

-240 DGRDKVSVHVIET
+240 DGRDKVSAHVIEAGKQALLFT
-253 EGLASSGTSQEIP
+253 GRHFWNRKCRKKTWWQQEFAVFKCEATANSVTGHVCVNSNKPTGSGASREIP
-266 LRARCAWTLAAG
+266 RRVRRAWTLAAG
-278 WCVLMILIQVGR
+278 WCVLMFLIQVGR
-290 LNIALDIDTL
+290 LNIALDFDTL

-349 TFFNLWLSVLGIG
+349 TFFNLWLAVLGIG
-362 AMVWNAGLLTLRQT
+362 AMVWNAVLLAGNRRQET
-376 RRAESRKPQELKE
+376 ESREAGTE
-389 KKALGSG
+389 KKRTYRS

-401 MAAVLTVSVPGI
+401 MAAVLTISVPGI

-431 IMLGCFFQYIH
+431 IMLGSFFQYVQ
-442 VYESQKKWAEDQTQT
+442 VYDSQNVYAEMKKMNPEKQVESQKKRVGHWKQIS
-457 GGQNRQAGIRKKGR
+457 RRKER
-471 QEVCRERN
+471 RERT
-479 VSDSWMLLSGA
+479 VPDAWMILAGA
-490 AGSYLLSLTMK
+490 AGSYFLSLTMK
-501 PTSLIFSTAVFGMM
+501 PTSLVFSTAVFGMM

-524 HEREA
+524 HERGA
-529 AADLFRRMARLIGS
+529 AADLFHHMVRLIGS
-543 LCLPSAALA
+543 LCLPFGALT

-575 LFGFKMKYPFAIS
+575 LFGFKMKYPFATS

-598 NLHVLVRRLW
+598 TLHVLARRIW

-629 LMAVLIVLLVLY
+629 LMAVLIVMLVLY
-641 VILSGLEK
+641 GILSKRG
-649 YSRMHGSQEGQMAI
+649 EGQSRI
-663 QECQNGNAAQVI
+663 WNAALVI
-675 FFPFVAV
+675 FFPFVIV
-682 SLISLTMLYQ
+682 SLISLSMLYQ

-713 AYFKKIGF
+713 VYFKKIGF
-721 APTVSKC
+721 YPLASKC
-728 LAPLLGFNLV
+728 LVPLLVLNLIV
-738 IMASSSW
+738 TAISSW
-745 AWTAGFSEIHLINK
+745 AWTAGFSEMHLLNK
-759 GRVNHRAQEQV
+759 GRVNHRAQEQA
-770 RMEEKGNTQIWQ
+770 RMEEKGNTLIWQ
-782 EVAQNPENRVIAFGT
+782 EVSQDPENRVIAFGT
-797 HPFCLQFPCNV
+797 HPYCLQFPCNV
-808 ECYKDITSPWGNVEL
+808 ESYKDITSPWGNVEL

-860 LRDLI
+860 LRELI

-882 RVSDTALPE
+882 RVSDTAVPE
-891 EEAQKNLELFEREY
+891 EEAQNNLEMFEREY
-905 LFYVPEAQ
+905 LFYDAEAQ

>member
-1 MRNQRKNGRPNA
+1 MQNQRQNGRPDA
-13 AVRLA
+13 AVRMA
-18 GLFLVLFCVAAVLI
+18 GLFLVLFCVAAILI

-47 IHFTESKKMYIEIA
+47 IHFTESKRMYVEIA
-61 ILAVLIFGGLAF
+61 ILAVLIFGGLAL
-73 LKRGRSRLRWL
+73 LKRGRSRMYWL
-84 AAIVLV
+84 TAVVLV
-90 FAWIHVVFL
+90 FSWIHVVFL
-99 PMVVSAAYLISLLAI
+99 PMVVSAVYLISLLAI
-114 GRFLRKQ
+114 GRFLRKR
-121 VFFRGRI
+121 VFFRGTV
-128 WEINEKWRARRKWE
+128 WERP
-142 KEEEQKHWKRQN
+142 
-154 YQNHQNHQDQDGEAS
+154 
-169 DWTEYFAVYVDFLF
+169 YFSFYMDFLF

-191 YCLLSVFGIGKITW
+191 YCLLSALGVGKIAW
-205 MRLIVYAL
+205 MRLSVYAL
-213 GAAALGFDFSS
+213 GVAALGFDFSS
-224 ISRLCIMG
+224 ISCQCIMG
-232 WQKLSWML
+232 WQTPSWML
-240 DGRDKVSVHVIET
+240 DGSGVSR
-253 EGLASSGTSQEIP
+253 EIP
-266 LRARCAWTLAAG
+266 RRVRRAWTLAAG
-278 WCVLMILIQVGR
+278 WCVLMFLIQVGR
-290 LNIALDIDTL
+290 LNIALDFDTL

-349 TFFNLWLSVLGIG
+349 TFFNLWLAVLGIG
-362 AMVWNAGLLTLRQT
+362 AMVWNAVLLTGN
-376 RRAESRKPQELKE
+376 RKQETE
-389 KKALGSG
+389 KKLTYHS

-442 VYESQKKWAEDQTQT
+442 VYENHW
-457 GGQNRQAGIRKKGR
+457 IF
-471 QEVCRERN
+471 
-479 VSDSWMLLSGA
+479 LSGA
-490 AGSYLLSLTMK
+490 AGSYFLSLTMK
-501 PTSLIFSTAVFGMM
+501 PTSLVFSTAVFGMM

-524 HEREA
+524 HERGA
-529 AADLFRRMARLIGS
+529 AADLFHHMVRLIGS
-543 LCLPSAALA
+543 LCLPFGALV

-575 LFGFKMKYPFAIS
+575 LFGFKMKYPFATS

-598 NLHVLVRRLW
+598 TLHVLARRIW

-629 LMAVLIVLLVLY
+629 LMAVLIVMLVLY
-641 VILSGLEK
+641 GIFFKKGDEQS
-649 YSRMHGSQEGQMAI
+649 HI
-663 QECQNGNAAQVI
+663 WNAALVI
-675 FFPFVAV
+675 FFPFVIV
-682 SLISLTMLYQ
+682 SLISLSMLYQ

-713 AYFKKIGF
+713 VYFKKISF
-721 APTVSKC
+721 YPLASKC
-728 LAPLLGFNLV
+728 LAPLLVLNLIV
-738 IMASSSW
+738 TAISSW
-745 AWTAGFSEIHLINK
+745 AWTAGFSEIHLLNK
-759 GRVNHRAQEQV
+759 GRVNHRAQEQA
-770 RMEEKGNTQIWQ
+770 RIEEKGNTLIWQ
-782 EVAQNPENRVIAFGT
+782 EVSQDPENRVIAFGT
-797 HPFCLQFPCNV
+797 HPYCLQFPCNV
-808 ECYKDITSPWGNVEL
+808 ESYKDITSPWGNVEL

-860 LRDLI
+860 LRELI

-882 RVSDTALPE
+882 RVSDTAVPE
-891 EEAQKNLELFEREY
+891 EEAQNNLEMFEREY
-905 LFYVPEAQ
+905 LFYDAEAQ

>member
-1 MRNQRKNGRPNA
+1 MQNQRKNGRPDA
-13 AVRLA
+13 AVRMA

-47 IHFTESKKMYIEIA
+47 IHFTESKRMYVEIA
-61 ILAVLIFGGLAF
+61 ILAVLIFGGLAL
-73 LKRGRSRLRWL
+73 LKRGRSRMYWL
-84 AAIVLV
+84 TAVVLV
-90 FAWIHVVFL
+90 FSWIHVVFL
-99 PMVVSAAYLISLLAI
+99 PMVVSAVYLISLLAI
-114 GRFLRKQ
+114 GRFLRKR
-121 VFFRGRI
+121 VFFRGMV
-128 WEINEKWRARRKWE
+128 WER
-142 KEEEQKHWKRQN
+142 
-154 YQNHQNHQDQDGEAS
+154 S
-169 DWTEYFAVYVDFLF
+169 YFSFYMDFLF

-191 YCLLSVFGIGKITW
+191 YCLLSALGVGKIAW
-205 MRLIVYAL
+205 MRLSVYAL
-213 GAAALGFDFSS
+213 GVAALGFDFSS
-224 ISRLCIMG
+224 ISCQCIMG
-232 WQKLSWML
+232 WQTLSWML
-240 DGRDKVSVHVIET
+240 DGRDKVSVPR
-253 EGLASSGTSQEIP
+253 EIP
-266 LRARCAWTLAAG
+266 RRVRRAWTLAAG
-278 WCVLMILIQVGR
+278 WCALMFLIQVGR
-290 LNIALDIDTL
+290 LNIALDFDTL

-349 TFFNLWLSVLGIG
+349 TFFNLWLAVLGIG
-362 AMVWNAGLLTLRQT
+362 AMVWNAVLLTGD
-376 RRAESRKPQELKE
+376 RKQETG
-389 KKALGSG
+389 KKLTYHS

-442 VYESQKKWAEDQTQT
+442 VYENHW
-457 GGQNRQAGIRKKGR
+457 IF
-471 QEVCRERN
+471 
-479 VSDSWMLLSGA
+479 LSGA
-490 AGSYLLSLTMK
+490 AGSYFLSLTMK
-501 PTSLIFSTAVFGMM
+501 PTSLVFSTAVFGMM

-524 HEREA
+524 HERGA
-529 AADLFRRMARLIGS
+529 AADLFHHLVRLIGS
-543 LCLPSAALA
+543 LCLPFGALA

-575 LFGFKMKYPFAIS
+575 WFGFKMKYPFAAS

-598 NLHVLVRRLW
+598 TFHVLARRIW

-629 LMAVLIVLLVLY
+629 LMAVLIVMLVLY
-641 VILSGLEK
+641 GIFSKKGDEQ
-649 YSRMHGSQEGQMAI
+649 SHI
-663 QECQNGNAAQVI
+663 WNAALVI
-675 FFPFVAV
+675 FFPFVIV
-682 SLISLTMLYQ
+682 SLISLSMLYQ

-713 AYFKKIGF
+713 VYFKKIGF
-721 APTVSKC
+721 YPLASKC
-728 LAPLLGFNLV
+728 LAPLLVLNLIV
-738 IMASSSW
+738 TAISSW
-745 AWTAGFSEIHLINK
+745 AWTAGFSEIHLLNK
-759 GRVNHRAQEQV
+759 GRVNHRAQEQA
-770 RMEEKGNTQIWQ
+770 RMEEKGNTLIWQ
-782 EVAQNPENRVIAFGT
+782 EVSQDPENRVIAFGT
-797 HPFCLQFPCNV
+797 HPYCLQFPCNV
-808 ECYKDITSPWGNVEL
+808 ESYKDITSPWGNVEL

-860 LRDLI
+860 LREQI
-865 RRGSLTDLFF
+865 RRGSLTELFF

-882 RVSDTALPE
+882 RVSDTAVPE
-891 EEAQKNLELFEREY
+891 EEAQNNLEMFEREY
-905 LFYVPEAQ
+905 LFYDAEAQ

>member
-1 MRNQRKNGRPNA
+1 MQNQRQNGRPDA
-13 AVRLA
+13 AVRMA

-47 IHFTESKKMYIEIA
+47 IHFTESKRMYVEIA
-61 ILAVLIFGGLAF
+61 ILAVLIFGGLAL
-73 LKRGRSRLRWL
+73 LKRGHSRMYWL
-84 AAIVLV
+84 TAVVLV
-90 FAWIHVVFL
+90 FSWIHVVFL
-99 PMVVSAAYLISLLAI
+99 PMVVSAMYLISLLAI
-114 GRFLRKQ
+114 GRFLRKR
-121 VFFRGRI
+121 VFFRGTV
-128 WEINEKWRARRKWE
+128 WERP
-142 KEEEQKHWKRQN
+142 
-154 YQNHQNHQDQDGEAS
+154 
-169 DWTEYFAVYVDFLF
+169 YFSFYMDFLF

-191 YCLLSVFGIGKITW
+191 YCLLSALGVGKIAW
-205 MRLIVYAL
+205 MRLNVYAL
-213 GAAALGFDFSS
+213 GVAALGFDFSS
-224 ISRLCIMG
+224 ISCQCIMG
-232 WQKLSWML
+232 WQTLSWML

-253 EGLASSGTSQEIP
+253 GKQALLFTGRHFWNRKCRNKPAGSGASREIP
-266 LRARCAWTLAAG
+266 RRVRRAWTLAAG
-278 WCVLMILIQVGR
+278 WCVLMFLIQVGR
-290 LNIALDIDTL
+290 LNIALDFDTL

-349 TFFNLWLSVLGIG
+349 TFFNLWLAVLGIG
-362 AMVWNAGLLTLRQT
+362 AMVWNAVLLTGN
-376 RRAESRKPQELKE
+376 RKQETE
-389 KKALGSG
+389 KKLTYHS

-442 VYESQKKWAEDQTQT
+442 VYENHW
-457 GGQNRQAGIRKKGR
+457 IF
-471 QEVCRERN
+471 
-479 VSDSWMLLSGA
+479 LSGA
-490 AGSYLLSLTMK
+490 AGSYFLSLTMK
-501 PTSLIFSTAVFGMM
+501 PTSLVFSTAVFGMM

-524 HEREA
+524 HERGG
-529 AADLFRRMARLIGS
+529 AADLFHHMVRLIGS
-543 LCLPSAALA
+543 LCLPFGALA

-575 LFGFKMKYPFAIS
+575 WFGFKMKYPFATS

-598 NLHVLVRRLW
+598 TLHVLARRIW

-629 LMAVLIVLLVLY
+629 LMAVLIVMLVLY
-641 VILSGLEK
+641 GIFSKKGDEQ
-649 YSRMHGSQEGQMAI
+649 SHI
-663 QECQNGNAAQVI
+663 WNAALVI
-675 FFPFVAV
+675 FFPFVLV
-682 SLISLTMLYQ
+682 SLISLSMLYQ

-713 AYFKKIGF
+713 VYFKKIGF
-721 APTVSKC
+721 YPLASKC
-728 LAPLLGFNLV
+728 LAPLLVLNLIV
-738 IMASSSW
+738 TAISSW
-745 AWTAGFSEIHLINK
+745 AWTAGFSEIHLLNK
-759 GRVNHRAQEQV
+759 GRVNHRAQEQA
-770 RMEEKGNTQIWQ
+770 RMEERGNTLIWQ
-782 EVAQNPENRVIAFGT
+782 EVSQDPENRVIAFGT
-797 HPFCLQFPCNV
+797 HPYCLQFPCNV
-808 ECYKDITSPWGNVEL
+808 ESYKDITSPWGNVEL
-823 VNSPE
+823 VNSQE

-860 LRDLI
+860 LRELI
-865 RRGSLTDLFF
+865 GRGSLTDLFF

-882 RVSDTALPE
+882 RVSDTAVPE
-891 EEAQKNLELFEREY
+891 EEAQNNLEMFEQEY
-905 LFYVPEAQ
+905 LFYDAEAQ

>member
-1 MRNQRKNGRPNA
+1 MQNQRQNGRPDA
-13 AVRLA
+13 AVRMA

-47 IHFTESKKMYIEIA
+47 IHFTESKRMYVEIA
-61 ILAVLIFGGLAF
+61 ILAVLIFGGLAL
-73 LKRGRSRLRWL
+73 LKRGRSRMYWL
-84 AAIVLV
+84 TAVVLV
-90 FAWIHVVFL
+90 FSWIHVVFL
-99 PMVVSAAYLISLLAI
+99 PMVVSAVYLISLLAI
-114 GRFLRKQ
+114 GRFLRKR
-121 VFFRGRI
+121 VFFRETV
-128 WEINEKWRARRKWE
+128 WERP
-142 KEEEQKHWKRQN
+142 
-154 YQNHQNHQDQDGEAS
+154 
-169 DWTEYFAVYVDFLF
+169 YFSFYMDFLF

-191 YCLLSVFGIGKITW
+191 YCLLSALGVGKIAW

-213 GAAALGFDFSS
+213 GVAALGFDFSS
-224 ISRLCIMG
+224 ISCQCIRG
-232 WQKLSWML
+232 WQTLSWML
-240 DGRDKVSVHVIET
+240 DGRDKVSVHVIEAGKQALLFT
-253 EGLASSGTSQEIP
+253 GRHFWNRKCRNKPAGSGASREIP
-266 LRARCAWTLAAG
+266 RRVRRAWTLAAG
-278 WCVLMILIQVGR
+278 WCVLMFLIQVGR
-290 LNIALDIDTL
+290 LNIALDFDTL

-322 VGMVYVYSKGFEVLT
+322 VGMVYVYSKGFEGLT

-349 TFFNLWLSVLGIG
+349 TFFNLWLAVLGIG
-362 AMVWNAGLLTLRQT
+362 AMVWNAVLLTGN
-376 RRAESRKPQELKE
+376 RKQETE
-389 KKALGSG
+389 KKLTYHS

-442 VYESQKKWAEDQTQT
+442 VYENHW
-457 GGQNRQAGIRKKGR
+457 IF
-471 QEVCRERN
+471 
-479 VSDSWMLLSGA
+479 LSGA
-490 AGSYLLSLTMK
+490 AGSYFLSLTMK
-501 PTSLIFSTAVFGMM
+501 PTSLVFSTAVFGMM

-524 HEREA
+524 HERVA
-529 AADLFRRMARLIGS
+529 AADLFHHMVRLIGS
-543 LCLPSAALA
+543 LCLPFGALA

-575 LFGFKMKYPFAIS
+575 WFGFKMKYPFATS

-598 NLHVLVRRLW
+598 TLHVLARRIW

-629 LMAVLIVLLVLY
+629 LMAVLIVMLVLY
-641 VILSGLEK
+641 GIFSKKGDEQ
-649 YSRMHGSQEGQMAI
+649 SHI
-663 QECQNGNAAQVI
+663 WNAALVI
-675 FFPFVAV
+675 FFPFVIV
-682 SLISLTMLYQ
+682 SLISLSMLYQ

-713 AYFKKIGF
+713 VYFKKIGF
-721 APTVSKC
+721 YTLASKC
-728 LAPLLGFNLV
+728 LAPLLVLNLIV
-738 IMASSSW
+738 TAISSW
-745 AWTAGFSEIHLINK
+745 AWTAGFSEIHLLNK
-759 GRVNHRAQEQV
+759 GRVNHRAQEQA
-770 RMEEKGNTQIWQ
+770 RMEEKGNTLIWQ
-782 EVAQNPENRVIAFGT
+782 EVSQDPENRVIAFGT
-797 HPFCLQFPCNV
+797 HPYCLQFPCNV
-808 ECYKDITSPWGNVEL
+808 ESYKDITSPWGNVEL

-860 LRDLI
+860 LRELI

-882 RVSDTALPE
+882 RVSDTAVPE
-891 EEAQKNLELFEREY
+891 EEAQNNLEMFEQEY
-905 LFYVPEAQ
+905 LFYDAEAQ

>member
-1 MRNQRKNGRPNA
+1 MQNQRQNGRPDA
-13 AVRLA
+13 AVRMA

-47 IHFTESKKMYIEIA
+47 IHFTESKRMYVEIA
-61 ILAVLIFGGLAF
+61 ILAVLIFGGLAL
-73 LKRGRSRLRWL
+73 LKRGRSRMYWL
-84 AAIVLV
+84 TAVVLV
-90 FAWIHVVFL
+90 FSWIHVVFL
-99 PMVVSAAYLISLLAI
+99 PMVVSAVYLISLLAI
-114 GRFLRKQ
+114 GRFMRKR
-121 VFFRGRI
+121 VFFRGTV
-128 WEINEKWRARRKWE
+128 WERP
-142 KEEEQKHWKRQN
+142 
-154 YQNHQNHQDQDGEAS
+154 
-169 DWTEYFAVYVDFLF
+169 YFSFYMDFLF

-191 YCLLSVFGIGKITW
+191 YCLLSALGVGKIAW
-205 MRLIVYAL
+205 MRLSVYVL
-213 GAAALGFDFSS
+213 GVAALGFDFSS
-224 ISRLCIMG
+224 ISCQCIMG
-232 WQKLSWML
+232 WQTLSWML
-240 DGRDKVSVHVIET
+240 DG
-253 EGLASSGTSQEIP
+253 SGGSREIP
-266 LRARCAWTLAAG
+266 RRVRRAWTLAAG
-278 WCVLMILIQVGR
+278 WCVLMFLIQVGR
-290 LNIALDIDTL
+290 LNIALDFDTL

-349 TFFNLWLSVLGIG
+349 TFFNLWLAVLGIG
-362 AMVWNAGLLTLRQT
+362 AMVWNAVFLTGERKQET
-376 RRAESRKPQELKE
+376 ESREAGIE
-389 KKALGSG
+389 KKLTYRS

-401 MAAVLTVSVPGI
+401 MAAVLSISVPGI

-442 VYESQKKWAEDQTQT
+442 VYENHW
-457 GGQNRQAGIRKKGR
+457 IF
-471 QEVCRERN
+471 
-479 VSDSWMLLSGA
+479 LSGA
-490 AGSYLLSLTMK
+490 AGSYFLSLTMK
-501 PTSLIFSTAVFGMM
+501 PTSLVFSTAVFGMM

-524 HEREA
+524 HERGA
-529 AADLFRRMARLIGS
+529 AADLFHHLVRLIGS
-543 LCLPSAALA
+543 LCLPFGALA

-575 LFGFKMKYPFAIS
+575 WFGFKMKYPFATS

-598 NLHVLVRRLW
+598 TLHVLARRIW

-629 LMAVLIVLLVLY
+629 LMAVLIVMLVLY
-641 VILSGLEK
+641 GILSKKGDEQ
-649 YSRMHGSQEGQMAI
+649 SHI
-663 QECQNGNAAQVI
+663 WNAALVI
-675 FFPFVAV
+675 FFPFVIV
-682 SLISLTMLYQ
+682 SLISLSMLYQ

-713 AYFKKIGF
+713 VYFKKIGF
-721 APTVSKC
+721 YPLASKC
-728 LAPLLGFNLV
+728 LAPLLVLNLIV
-738 IMASSSW
+738 TAISSW
-745 AWTAGFSEIHLINK
+745 AWTAGFSEIHLLNK
-759 GRVNHRAQEQV
+759 GRVNHRAQEQA
-770 RMEEKGNTQIWQ
+770 RMDEKGNTLIWQ
-782 EVAQNPENRVIAFGT
+782 EVSQDPENRVIAFGT
-797 HPFCLQFPCNV
+797 HPYCLQFPCNV
-808 ECYKDITSPWGNVEL
+808 ESYKDITSPWGNVEL

-860 LRDLI
+860 LREQI

-882 RVSDTALPE
+882 RVSDTAVPE
-891 EEAQKNLELFEREY
+891 EEAQNNLEMFEQEY
-905 LFYVPEAQ
+905 LFYDAEAQ

>member
-1 MRNQRKNGRPNA
+1 MQNQRQNGRPDA
-13 AVRLA
+13 AVRMA

-47 IHFTESKKMYIEIA
+47 IHFTESKRMYVEIA
-61 ILAVLIFGGLAF
+61 ILAVLIFGGLAL
-73 LKRGRSRLRWL
+73 LKRGHSRMYWL
-84 AAIVLV
+84 TAVVLV
-90 FAWIHVVFL
+90 FSWIHVVFL
-99 PMVVSAAYLISLLAI
+99 PMVVSAMYLISLLAI
-114 GRFLRKQ
+114 GRFLRKR
-121 VFFRGRI
+121 VFFRGTV
-128 WEINEKWRARRKWE
+128 WERP
-142 KEEEQKHWKRQN
+142 
-154 YQNHQNHQDQDGEAS
+154 
-169 DWTEYFAVYVDFLF
+169 YFSFYMDFLF

-191 YCLLSVFGIGKITW
+191 YCLLSALGVGKIAW
-205 MRLIVYAL
+205 MRLSVYAL
-213 GAAALGFDFSS
+213 GVAALGFDFSS
-224 ISRLCIMG
+224 ISCQCIMG
-232 WQKLSWML
+232 WQTLSWML

-253 EGLASSGTSQEIP
+253 GKQALLFTGRHFWNRKCRNKPAGSGASREIP
-266 LRARCAWTLAAG
+266 RRVRRAWTLAAG
-278 WCVLMILIQVGR
+278 WCVLMFLIQVGR
-290 LNIALDIDTL
+290 LNIALDFDTL

-349 TFFNLWLSVLGIG
+349 TFFNLWLAVLGIG
-362 AMVWNAGLLTLRQT
+362 AMVWNAVLLTGN
-376 RRAESRKPQELKE
+376 RKQETE
-389 KKALGSG
+389 KKLTYHS

-442 VYESQKKWAEDQTQT
+442 VYENHW
-457 GGQNRQAGIRKKGR
+457 IF
-471 QEVCRERN
+471 
-479 VSDSWMLLSGA
+479 LSGA
-490 AGSYLLSLTMK
+490 AGSYFLSLTMK
-501 PTSLIFSTAVFGMM
+501 PTSLVFSTAVFGMM

-524 HEREA
+524 HERGG
-529 AADLFRRMARLIGS
+529 AADLFHHMVRLIGS
-543 LCLPSAALA
+543 LCLPFGALA

-575 LFGFKMKYPFAIS
+575 WFGFKMKYPFATS

-598 NLHVLVRRLW
+598 TLHVLARRIW

-629 LMAVLIVLLVLY
+629 LMAVLIVMLVLY
-641 VILSGLEK
+641 GIFSKKGDEQ
-649 YSRMHGSQEGQMAI
+649 SHI
-663 QECQNGNAAQVI
+663 WNAALVI
-675 FFPFVAV
+675 FFPFVLV
-682 SLISLTMLYQ
+682 SLISLSMLYQ

-713 AYFKKIGF
+713 VYFKKIGF
-721 APTVSKC
+721 YPLASKC
-728 LAPLLGFNLV
+728 LAPLLVLNLIV
-738 IMASSSW
+738 TAISSW
-745 AWTAGFSEIHLINK
+745 AWTAGFSEIHLLNK
-759 GRVNHRAQEQV
+759 GRVNHRAQEQA
-770 RMEEKGNTQIWQ
+770 RMEERGNTLIWQ
-782 EVAQNPENRVIAFGT
+782 EVSQDPENRVIAFGT
-797 HPFCLQFPCNV
+797 HPYCLQFPCNV
-808 ECYKDITSPWGNVEL
+808 ESYKDITSPWGNVEL
-823 VNSPE
+823 VNSQE

-860 LRDLI
+860 LRELI

-882 RVSDTALPE
+882 RVSDTAVPE
-891 EEAQKNLELFEREY
+891 EEAQNNLEMFEQEY
-905 LFYVPEAQ
+905 LFYDAEAQ

>member
-1 MRNQRKNGRPNA
+1 MQNQRQNGRPDA
-13 AVRLA
+13 AVRMA

-47 IHFTESKKMYIEIA
+47 IHFTESKRMYVEIA
-61 ILAVLIFGGLAF
+61 ILAVLIFGGLAL
-73 LKRGRSRLRWL
+73 LKRGRSRMYWL
-84 AAIVLV
+84 TAVVLV
-90 FAWIHVVFL
+90 FSWIHVVFL
-99 PMVVSAAYLISLLAI
+99 PMVVSAMYLISLLAI
-114 GRFLRKQ
+114 GRFLRKL
-121 VFFRGRI
+121 VFFRGTV
-128 WEINEKWRARRKWE
+128 WERP
-142 KEEEQKHWKRQN
+142 
-154 YQNHQNHQDQDGEAS
+154 
-169 DWTEYFAVYVDFLF
+169 YFSFYMDFLF

-191 YCLLSVFGIGKITW
+191 YCLLSALGVGKIAW
-205 MRLIVYAL
+205 MRLSVYAL
-213 GAAALGFDFSS
+213 GVAALGFDFSS
-224 ISRLCIMG
+224 ISCQCIMG
-232 WQKLSWML
+232 WQTLSWML
-240 DGRDKVSVHVIET
+240 DGRDKVSVHVIEAGKQALLFT
-253 EGLASSGTSQEIP
+253 GRHFWNRKCRNKPAGSGASREIP
-266 LRARCAWTLAAG
+266 RRVRRAWTLAAG
-278 WCVLMILIQVGR
+278 WCVLMFLIQVGR
-290 LNIALDIDTL
+290 LNIALDFDTL

-349 TFFNLWLSVLGIG
+349 TFFNLWLAVLGIG
-362 AMVWNAGLLTLRQT
+362 AMVWNAVLLTGN
-376 RRAESRKPQELKE
+376 RKQETE
-389 KKALGSG
+389 KKLTYHS

-442 VYESQKKWAEDQTQT
+442 VYENHW
-457 GGQNRQAGIRKKGR
+457 IF
-471 QEVCRERN
+471 
-479 VSDSWMLLSGA
+479 LSGA
-490 AGSYLLSLTMK
+490 AGSYFLSLTMK
-501 PTSLIFSTAVFGMM
+501 PTSLVFSTAVFGMM

-524 HEREA
+524 HERGV
-529 AADLFRRMARLIGS
+529 AADLFHHLVRLIGS
-543 LCLPSAALA
+543 LCLPFGALV

-575 LFGFKMKYPFAIS
+575 WFGFKMKYPFATS

-598 NLHVLVRRLW
+598 TLHVLARRIW

-629 LMAVLIVLLVLY
+629 LMAVLIVMLVLY
-641 VILSGLEK
+641 GIFSKKGDEQ
-649 YSRMHGSQEGQMAI
+649 SHI
-663 QECQNGNAAQVI
+663 WNAALVI
-675 FFPFVAV
+675 FFPFVIV
-682 SLISLTMLYQ
+682 SLISLSMLYQ

-713 AYFKKIGF
+713 VYFKKIGF
-721 APTVSKC
+721 YPLASKC
-728 LAPLLGFNLV
+728 LAPLLVLNLIV
-738 IMASSSW
+738 TAISSW
-745 AWTAGFSEIHLINK
+745 AWTAGFSEIHLLNK
-759 GRVNHRAQEQV
+759 GRVNHRAQEQA
-770 RMEEKGNTQIWQ
+770 RMEEKGNTLIWQ
-782 EVAQNPENRVIAFGT
+782 EVSQDPENRVIAFGT
-797 HPFCLQFPCNV
+797 HPYCLQFPCNV
-808 ECYKDITSPWGNVEL
+808 ESYKDITSPWGNVEL

-860 LRDLI
+860 LRELI
-865 RRGSLTDLFF
+865 RCGSLTDLFF

-882 RVSDTALPE
+882 RVSDTAVPE
-891 EEAQKNLELFEREY
+891 EEAQNNLEMFEQEY
-905 LFYVPEAQ
+905 LFYDAEAQ

>member
-1 MRNQRKNGRPNA
+1 MQNQRQNGRPDA
-13 AVRLA
+13 AVRMA

-47 IHFTESKKMYIEIA
+47 IHFTESKRMYVEIA
-61 ILAVLIFGGLAF
+61 ILAVLIFGGLAL
-73 LKRGRSRLRWL
+73 LKRGRSRMYWL
-84 AAIVLV
+84 TAVVLV
-90 FAWIHVVFL
+90 FSWIHVVFL
-99 PMVVSAAYLISLLAI
+99 PMVVSAVYLISLLAI
-114 GRFLRKQ
+114 GRFLRKR
-121 VFFRGRI
+121 VFFRGTV
-128 WEINEKWRARRKWE
+128 WER
-142 KEEEQKHWKRQN
+142 
-154 YQNHQNHQDQDGEAS
+154 S
-169 DWTEYFAVYVDFLF
+169 YFSFYMDFLF

-191 YCLLSVFGIGKITW
+191 YCLLSALGVGKIAW
-205 MRLIVYAL
+205 MRLSVYAL

-224 ISRLCIMG
+224 ISCQCIMG
-232 WQKLSWML
+232 WQTLSWML
-240 DGRDKVSVHVIET
+240 DGSGVSR
-253 EGLASSGTSQEIP
+253 EIP
-266 LRARCAWTLAAG
+266 RRVRRAWTLAAG
-278 WCVLMILIQVGR
+278 WCVLMFLIQVGR
-290 LNIALDIDTL
+290 LNIALDFDTL

-349 TFFNLWLSVLGIG
+349 TFFNLWLAVLGIG
-362 AMVWNAGLLTLRQT
+362 AMVWNAVLLTGN
-376 RRAESRKPQELKE
+376 RKQETE
-389 KKALGSG
+389 KKLTYHS

-442 VYESQKKWAEDQTQT
+442 VYENHW
-457 GGQNRQAGIRKKGR
+457 IF
-471 QEVCRERN
+471 
-479 VSDSWMLLSGA
+479 LSGA
-490 AGSYLLSLTMK
+490 AGSYFLSLTMK
-501 PTSLIFSTAVFGMM
+501 PTSLVFSTAVFGMM

-524 HEREA
+524 HERGA
-529 AADLFRRMARLIGS
+529 AADLFHHLVRLIGS
-543 LCLPSAALA
+543 LCLPFGALA

-575 LFGFKMKYPFAIS
+575 WFGFKMKYPFATS

-598 NLHVLVRRLW
+598 TLHVLARRIW

-629 LMAVLIVLLVLY
+629 LMAVLIVMLVLY
-641 VILSGLEK
+641 GILFKKGDEQS
-649 YSRMHGSQEGQMAI
+649 HI
-663 QECQNGNAAQVI
+663 WNAALVI
-675 FFPFVAV
+675 FFPFVIV
-682 SLISLTMLYQ
+682 SLISLSMLYQ

-713 AYFKKIGF
+713 VYFKKIGF
-721 APTVSKC
+721 YPLASKC
-728 LAPLLGFNLV
+728 LAPLLVLNLIV
-738 IMASSSW
+738 TAISSW
-745 AWTAGFSEIHLINK
+745 AWTAGFSEIHLLNK
-759 GRVNHRAQEQV
+759 GRVNHRAQEQA
-770 RMEEKGNTQIWQ
+770 RMEEKGNTLIWQ
-782 EVAQNPENRVIAFGT
+782 EVSQDPENRVIAFGT
-797 HPFCLQFPCNV
+797 HPYCLQFPCNV
-808 ECYKDITSPWGNVEL
+808 ESYKDITSPWGNVEL

-860 LRDLI
+860 LRELI

-882 RVSDTALPE
+882 RVSDTAVPE
-891 EEAQKNLELFEREY
+891 EEAQNNLEMFEQEY
-905 LFYVPEAQ
+905 LFYDAEAQ

>member
-1 MRNQRKNGRPNA
+1 MQNQRQNGRPDA
-13 AVRLA
+13 AVRMA

-47 IHFTESKKMYIEIA
+47 IHFTESKRMYVEIA
-61 ILAVLIFGGLAF
+61 ILAVLIFGGLAL
-73 LKRGRSRLRWL
+73 LKRGRSRMYWL
-84 AAIVLV
+84 TAVVLV
-90 FAWIHVVFL
+90 FSWIHVVFL
-99 PMVVSAAYLISLLAI
+99 PMVVSAVYLISLLAI
-114 GRFLRKQ
+114 GRFLRKR
-121 VFFRGRI
+121 VFFRETV
-128 WEINEKWRARRKWE
+128 WER
-142 KEEEQKHWKRQN
+142 
-154 YQNHQNHQDQDGEAS
+154 S
-169 DWTEYFAVYVDFLF
+169 YFSFYMDFLF

-191 YCLLSVFGIGKITW
+191 YCLLSALGVGKIAW
-205 MRLIVYAL
+205 MRLSVYAL
-213 GAAALGFDFSS
+213 GMAALGFDFSS
-224 ISRLCIMG
+224 ISCQCIMG
-232 WQKLSWML
+232 WQTLSWML
-240 DGRDKVSVHVIET
+240 DGRDKVSVHVIEAGKQALLFT
-253 EGLASSGTSQEIP
+253 GRHFWNRKCRNKPAGSGISREIP
-266 LRARCAWTLAAG
+266 RRVRRAWTLAAG
-278 WCVLMILIQVGR
+278 WCALMFLIQVGR
-290 LNIALDIDTL
+290 LNIALDFDTL

-349 TFFNLWLSVLGIG
+349 TFFNLWLAVLGIG
-362 AMVWNAGLLTLRQT
+362 AMVWNAVLLTGNRKHGK
-376 RRAESRKPQELKE
+376 ESREAGTE
-389 KKALGSG
+389 KKLTHRS

-442 VYESQKKWAEDQTQT
+442 VYENHW
-457 GGQNRQAGIRKKGR
+457 IF
-471 QEVCRERN
+471 
-479 VSDSWMLLSGA
+479 LSGA
-490 AGSYLLSLTMK
+490 VGSYFLSLTMK
-501 PTSLIFSTAVFGMM
+501 PTSLVFSTAVFGMM

-524 HEREA
+524 HERGA
-529 AADLFRRMARLIGS
+529 AADLFHHMIRRTGS
-543 LCLPSAALA
+543 LCLPFGALA

-575 LFGFKMKYPFAIS
+575 LFGFKMKYPFATS

-598 NLHVLVRRLW
+598 TLHVLARRIW

-629 LMAVLIVLLVLY
+629 LMAVLIVMLVLY
-641 VILSGLEK
+641 GIFSKKGDEQ
-649 YSRMHGSQEGQMAI
+649 SHI
-663 QECQNGNAAQVI
+663 WNAALVI
-675 FFPFVAV
+675 FFPFVIV
-682 SLISLTMLYQ
+682 SLISLSMLYQ

-713 AYFKKIGF
+713 VYFKKIGF
-721 APTVSKC
+721 YPLASKC
-728 LAPLLGFNLV
+728 LTPLLVLNLIV
-738 IMASSSW
+738 TAISSW
-745 AWTAGFSEIHLINK
+745 AWTAGFSEIHLLNK
-759 GRVNHRAQEQV
+759 GRVNHRAQEQA
-770 RMEEKGNTQIWQ
+770 RMEEKGNTLIWQ
-782 EVAQNPENRVIAFGT
+782 EVSQDPENRVIAFGT
-797 HPFCLQFPCNV
+797 HPYCLQFPCNV
-808 ECYKDITSPWGNVEL
+808 ESYKDITSPWGNVEL

-860 LRDLI
+860 LRELI

-882 RVSDTALPE
+882 RVSDTAVPE
-891 EEAQKNLELFEREY
+891 EEAQNNLELFEQEY
-905 LFYVPEAQ
+905 LFYDAEAQ

>member
-1 MRNQRKNGRPNA
+1 MQNQRQNGRPDA
-13 AVRLA
+13 AVRMA

-47 IHFTESKKMYIEIA
+47 IHFTESKRMYVEIA
-61 ILAVLIFGGLAF
+61 ILAVLIFGGLAL
-73 LKRGRSRLRWL
+73 LKRGHSRMYWL
-84 AAIVLV
+84 TAVVLV
-90 FAWIHVVFL
+90 FSWIHVVFL
-99 PMVVSAAYLISLLAI
+99 PMVVSAMYLISLLAI
-114 GRFLRKQ
+114 GRFLRKR
-121 VFFRGRI
+121 VFFRGTV
-128 WEINEKWRARRKWE
+128 WERP
-142 KEEEQKHWKRQN
+142 
-154 YQNHQNHQDQDGEAS
+154 
-169 DWTEYFAVYVDFLF
+169 YFSFYMDFLF

-191 YCLLSVFGIGKITW
+191 YCLLSALGVGKIAW
-205 MRLIVYAL
+205 MRLSVYAL
-213 GAAALGFDFSS
+213 GVAALGFDFSS
-224 ISRLCIMG
+224 ISCQCIMG
-232 WQKLSWML
+232 WQTLSWML

-253 EGLASSGTSQEIP
+253 GKQALLFTGRHFWNRKCRNKPAGSGASREIP
-266 LRARCAWTLAAG
+266 RRVRRAWTLAAG
-278 WCVLMILIQVGR
+278 WCVLMFLIQVGR
-290 LNIALDIDTL
+290 LNIALDFDTL

-349 TFFNLWLSVLGIG
+349 TFFNLWLAVLGIG
-362 AMVWNAGLLTLRQT
+362 AMVWNAVLLTGN
-376 RRAESRKPQELKE
+376 RKQETE
-389 KKALGSG
+389 KKLTYHS

-442 VYESQKKWAEDQTQT
+442 VYENHW
-457 GGQNRQAGIRKKGR
+457 IF
-471 QEVCRERN
+471 
-479 VSDSWMLLSGA
+479 LSGA
-490 AGSYLLSLTMK
+490 AGSYFLSLTMK
-501 PTSLIFSTAVFGMM
+501 PTSLVFSTAVFGMM

-524 HEREA
+524 HERGG
-529 AADLFRRMARLIGS
+529 AADLFHHMVRLIGS
-543 LCLPSAALA
+543 LCLPFGALA

-575 LFGFKMKYPFAIS
+575 WFGFKMKYPFATS

-598 NLHVLVRRLW
+598 TLHVLARRIW

-629 LMAVLIVLLVLY
+629 LMAVLIVMLVLY
-641 VILSGLEK
+641 GIFSKKGDEQ
-649 YSRMHGSQEGQMAI
+649 SHI
-663 QECQNGNAAQVI
+663 WNAALVI
-675 FFPFVAV
+675 FFPFVIV
-682 SLISLTMLYQ
+682 SLISLSMLYQ

-713 AYFKKIGF
+713 VYFKKIGF
-721 APTVSKC
+721 YPLASKC
-728 LAPLLGFNLV
+728 LAPLLVLNLIV
-738 IMASSSW
+738 TAISSW
-745 AWTAGFSEIHLINK
+745 AWTAGFSEIHLLNK
-759 GRVNHRAQEQV
+759 GRVNHRAQEQA
-770 RMEEKGNTQIWQ
+770 RMEERGNTLIWQ
-782 EVAQNPENRVIAFGT
+782 EVSQDPENRVIAFGT
-797 HPFCLQFPCNV
+797 HPYCLQFPCNV
-808 ECYKDITSPWGNVEL
+808 ESYKDITSPWGNVEL
-823 VNSPE
+823 VNSQE

-853 WEWSLDL
+853 WEWSLYL
-860 LRDLI
+860 LRELI

-882 RVSDTALPE
+882 RVSDTAVPE
-891 EEAQKNLELFEREY
+891 EEAQNNLEMFEQEY
-905 LFYVPEAQ
+905 LFYDAEAQ

>member
-1 MRNQRKNGRPNA
+1 MQNQRQNGRPDA
-13 AVRLA
+13 AVRMA

-47 IHFTESKKMYIEIA
+47 IHFTESKRMYVEIA
-61 ILAVLIFGGLAF
+61 ILAVLIFGGLAL
-73 LKRGRSRLRWL
+73 LKRGRSRMYWL
-84 AAIVLV
+84 TAVVLV
-90 FAWIHVVFL
+90 FSWIHVVFL
-99 PMVVSAAYLISLLAI
+99 PMVVSAMYLISLLAI
-114 GRFLRKQ
+114 GRFLRKR
-121 VFFRGRI
+121 VFFRGTV
-128 WEINEKWRARRKWE
+128 WERP
-142 KEEEQKHWKRQN
+142 
-154 YQNHQNHQDQDGEAS
+154 
-169 DWTEYFAVYVDFLF
+169 YFSFYMDFLF

-191 YCLLSVFGIGKITW
+191 YCLLSALGVGKIAW
-205 MRLIVYAL
+205 MRLSVYAL
-213 GAAALGFDFSS
+213 GVVALGFDFSS
-224 ISRLCIMG
+224 ISCQCIRG
-232 WQKLSWML
+232 WQTLSWML
-240 DGRDKVSVHVIET
+240 DGRDKVSVHVIEAGKQALLFT
-253 EGLASSGTSQEIP
+253 GRHFWNRKCRNKPAGSGASREIP
-266 LRARCAWTLAAG
+266 RRVRRAWTLAAG
-278 WCVLMILIQVGR
+278 WCVLMFLIQVGR
-290 LNIALDIDTL
+290 LNIALDFDTL

-349 TFFNLWLSVLGIG
+349 TFFNLWLAVLGIG
-362 AMVWNAGLLTLRQT
+362 AMVWNAVLLTGN
-376 RRAESRKPQELKE
+376 RKQETE
-389 KKALGSG
+389 KKLTYHS

-442 VYESQKKWAEDQTQT
+442 VYENHW
-457 GGQNRQAGIRKKGR
+457 IF
-471 QEVCRERN
+471 
-479 VSDSWMLLSGA
+479 LSGA
-490 AGSYLLSLTMK
+490 AGSYFLSLTMK
-501 PTSLIFSTAVFGMM
+501 PTSLVFSTAVFGMM

-524 HEREA
+524 HERVA
-529 AADLFRRMARLIGS
+529 AADLFHHLVRLIGS
-543 LCLPSAALA
+543 LCLPFGALA

-575 LFGFKMKYPFAIS
+575 WFGFKMKYPFATS

-598 NLHVLVRRLW
+598 TLHVLARRIW

-629 LMAVLIVLLVLY
+629 LMAVLIVMLVLY
-641 VILSGLEK
+641 GILSKRGEEQ
-649 YSRMHGSQEGQMAI
+649 SHI
-663 QECQNGNAAQVI
+663 WNAALVI
-675 FFPFVAV
+675 FFPFVIV
-682 SLISLTMLYQ
+682 SLISLSMLYQ

-713 AYFKKIGF
+713 EYFKKIGF
-721 APTVSKC
+721 YPLASKC
-728 LAPLLGFNLV
+728 LAPLLVLNLIV
-738 IMASSSW
+738 TAISSW
-745 AWTAGFSEIHLINK
+745 AWTAGFSEIHLLNK
-759 GRVNHRAQEQV
+759 GRVNHRAQEQA
-770 RMEEKGNTQIWQ
+770 RMEEKGNTLIWQ
-782 EVAQNPENRVIAFGT
+782 EVSQDPENRVIAFGT
-797 HPFCLQFPCNV
+797 HPYCLQFPCNV
-808 ECYKDITSPWGNVEL
+808 ESYKDITSPWGNVEL

-860 LRDLI
+860 LREQI

-882 RVSDTALPE
+882 RVSDTAVPE
-891 EEAQKNLELFEREY
+891 EEAQNNLEMFEQEY
-905 LFYVPEAQ
+905 LFYDAEAQ

>member
-1 MRNQRKNGRPNA
+1 MQNQRQNGRPDA
-13 AVRLA
+13 AVRMA

-47 IHFTESKKMYIEIA
+47 IHFTESKRMYVEIA
-61 ILAVLIFGGLAF
+61 ILAVLIFGGLAL
-73 LKRGRSRLRWL
+73 LKRGRSRMCWL
-84 AAIVLV
+84 TAVVLV
-90 FAWIHVVFL
+90 FSWIHVVFL
-99 PMVVSAAYLISLLAI
+99 PMVVSAVYLISLLAI
-114 GRFLRKQ
+114 GRFLRKR
-121 VFFRGRI
+121 VFFRGTV
-128 WEINEKWRARRKWE
+128 WERP
-142 KEEEQKHWKRQN
+142 
-154 YQNHQNHQDQDGEAS
+154 
-169 DWTEYFAVYVDFLF
+169 YFSFYMDFLF

-191 YCLLSVFGIGKITW
+191 YCLLSALGVGKIAW
-205 MRLIVYAL
+205 MRLSVYAL
-213 GAAALGFDFSS
+213 GVAALGFDFSS
-224 ISRLCIMG
+224 ISCQCIMG
-232 WQKLSWML
+232 WQTLSWML
-240 DGRDKVSVHVIET
+240 DGSGVSR
-253 EGLASSGTSQEIP
+253 EIP
-266 LRARCAWTLAAG
+266 RRVRRAWTLAAG
-278 WCVLMILIQVGR
+278 WCVLMFLIQVGR
-290 LNIALDIDTL
+290 LNIALDFDTL

-349 TFFNLWLSVLGIG
+349 TFFNLWLAVLGIG
-362 AMVWNAGLLTLRQT
+362 AMVWNAVLLTGN
-376 RRAESRKPQELKE
+376 RKQETE
-389 KKALGSG
+389 KKLTYHS

-442 VYESQKKWAEDQTQT
+442 VYENHW
-457 GGQNRQAGIRKKGR
+457 IF
-471 QEVCRERN
+471 
-479 VSDSWMLLSGA
+479 LSGA
-490 AGSYLLSLTMK
+490 AGSYFLSLTMK
-501 PTSLIFSTAVFGMM
+501 PTSLVFSTAVFGMM

-524 HEREA
+524 HERGA
-529 AADLFRRMARLIGS
+529 AADLFHHLVRLIGS
-543 LCLPSAALA
+543 LCLPFGALV

-575 LFGFKMKYPFAIS
+575 WFGFKMKYPFATS

-598 NLHVLVRRLW
+598 TLHVLARRIW

-629 LMAVLIVLLVLY
+629 LMAVLIVMLVIY
-641 VILSGLEK
+641 GIFSKRGDEQ
-649 YSRMHGSQEGQMAI
+649 SHI
-663 QECQNGNAAQVI
+663 WNAALVI
-675 FFPFVAV
+675 FFPFVIV
-682 SLISLTMLYQ
+682 SLISLSMLYQ

-713 AYFKKIGF
+713 VYFKKISF
-721 APTVSKC
+721 YPLASKC
-728 LAPLLGFNLV
+728 LAPLLVLNLIV
-738 IMASSSW
+738 TAISSW
-745 AWTAGFSEIHLINK
+745 AWTAGFSEIHLLNK
-759 GRVNHRAQEQV
+759 GRVNHRAQEQA
-770 RMEEKGNTQIWQ
+770 RMEEKGNTLIWQ
-782 EVAQNPENRVIAFGT
+782 EVSQDPENRVIAFGT
-797 HPFCLQFPCNV
+797 HPYCLQFPCNV
-808 ECYKDITSPWGNVEL
+808 ESYKDITSPWGNVEL

-860 LRDLI
+860 LRELI

-882 RVSDTALPE
+882 RVSDTAVPE
-891 EEAQKNLELFEREY
+891 EEAQNNLEMFEQEY
-905 LFYVPEAQ
+905 LFYDAEAQ

>member
-1 MRNQRKNGRPNA
+1 MQNQRQNGRPDA
-13 AVRLA
+13 AVRMA

-47 IHFTESKKMYIEIA
+47 IHFTESKRMYVEIA
-61 ILAVLIFGGLAF
+61 ILAVLIFGGLAL
-73 LKRGRSRLRWL
+73 LKRGRSRMYWL
-84 AAIVLV
+84 TAVVLV
-90 FAWIHVVFL
+90 FSWIHVVFL
-99 PMVVSAAYLISLLAI
+99 PMVVSAVYLISLLAI
-114 GRFLRKQ
+114 GRFLRKR
-121 VFFRGRI
+121 VFFRGTV
-128 WEINEKWRARRKWE
+128 WER
-142 KEEEQKHWKRQN
+142 
-154 YQNHQNHQDQDGEAS
+154 S
-169 DWTEYFAVYVDFLF
+169 YFSFYMDFLF

-191 YCLLSVFGIGKITW
+191 YCLLSALGVGKIAW
-205 MRLIVYAL
+205 MRLSVYAL

-224 ISRLCIMG
+224 ISCQCIMG
-232 WQKLSWML
+232 WQTLSWML
-240 DGRDKVSVHVIET
+240 DGSGVSR
-253 EGLASSGTSQEIP
+253 EIP
-266 LRARCAWTLAAG
+266 RRVRRAWTLAAG
-278 WCVLMILIQVGR
+278 WCALMFLIQVGR
-290 LNIALDIDTL
+290 LNIALDFDTL
-300 WYGVRSQ
+300 WYGVRSR

-349 TFFNLWLSVLGIG
+349 TFFNLWLAVLGIG
-362 AMVWNAGLLTLRQT
+362 AMVWNAKLLT
-376 RRAESRKPQELKE
+376 SNRKQETGKRLTYR
-389 KKALGSG
+389 S

-401 MAAVLTVSVPGI
+401 MAAVLTISVPGI

-431 IMLGCFFQYIH
+431 IMLGSFFQYIQ
-442 VYESQKKWAEDQTQT
+442 VYE
-457 GGQNRQAGIRKKGR
+457 NR
-471 QEVCRERN
+471 
-479 VSDSWMLLSGA
+479 WMILSGA
-490 AGSYLLSLTMK
+490 AGSYFLSLTMK
-501 PTSLIFSTAVFGMM
+501 PTSLVFSTAVFGMM

-524 HEREA
+524 HERGA
-529 AADLFRRMARLIGS
+529 VADLFHHMVRLIGS
-543 LCLPSAALA
+543 LCLPFGALA

-575 LFGFKMKYPFAIS
+575 LFGFKMKYPFATS

-598 NLHVLVRRLW
+598 TLHVLARRIW

-629 LMAVLIVLLVLY
+629 LMAVLIVMLVLY
-641 VILSGLEK
+641 GILSKKGEEQ
-649 YSRMHGSQEGQMAI
+649 SRIWNTAL
-663 QECQNGNAAQVI
+663 VI
-675 FFPFVAV
+675 FVPFVIV
-682 SLISLTMLYQ
+682 SLISLSMLYQ

-721 APTVSKC
+721 YPLASKC
-728 LAPLLGFNLV
+728 LAPLLVLNLIV
-738 IMASSSW
+738 TAISSW
-745 AWTAGFSEIHLINK
+745 AWTAGFSEMHLLNK
-759 GRVNHRAQEQV
+759 GRVNHRAQEQA
-770 RMEEKGNTQIWQ
+770 RMEEKGNTLIWQ
-782 EVAQNPENRVIAFGT
+782 EVSQDPENRVIAFGT
-797 HPFCLQFPCNV
+797 HPYCLQFSCNV
-808 ECYKDITSPWGNVEL
+808 ESYKDITSPWGNVEL

-860 LRDLI
+860 LRELI

-882 RVSDTALPE
+882 RVSDTEVPE
-891 EEAQKNLELFEREY
+891 EEAQNNLEMFEREY
-905 LFYVPEAQ
+905 LFYDAEAQ

>member
-1 MRNQRKNGRPNA
+1 MQNQRQNGRPDA
-13 AVRLA
+13 AVRMA

-47 IHFTESKKMYIEIA
+47 IHFTESKRMYVEIA

-73 LKRGRSRLRWL
+73 LKRGRSRMYWL
-84 AAIVLV
+84 TAVVLV
-90 FAWIHVVFL
+90 FSWIHVVFL
-99 PMVVSAAYLISLLAI
+99 PMVVSAVYLISLLAI
-114 GRFLRKQ
+114 GRFLRKR
-121 VFFRGRI
+121 VFFRGTV
-128 WEINEKWRARRKWE
+128 WERP
-142 KEEEQKHWKRQN
+142 
-154 YQNHQNHQDQDGEAS
+154 
-169 DWTEYFAVYVDFLF
+169 YFSFYMDFLF

-191 YCLLSVFGIGKITW
+191 YCLLSALGVGKIAW
-205 MRLIVYAL
+205 MRLSVYAL
-213 GAAALGFDFSS
+213 GVAALGFDFSS
-224 ISRLCIMG
+224 ISCQCIMG
-232 WQKLSWML
+232 WQTLSWML
-240 DGRDKVSVHVIET
+240 DGRDKVSVHVIEAGKQALLFT
-253 EGLASSGTSQEIP
+253 GRHFWNRKCRNKPAGSGASREIP
-266 LRARCAWTLAAG
+266 RRVRRAWTLAAG
-278 WCVLMILIQVGR
+278 WCVLMFLIQVGR
-290 LNIALDIDTL
+290 LNIALDFDTL

-349 TFFNLWLSVLGIG
+349 TFFNLWLAVLGIG
-362 AMVWNAGLLTLRQT
+362 AMVWNAVLLTGN
-376 RRAESRKPQELKE
+376 RKQETE
-389 KKALGSG
+389 KKLTYHS

-442 VYESQKKWAEDQTQT
+442 VYENHW
-457 GGQNRQAGIRKKGR
+457 IF
-471 QEVCRERN
+471 
-479 VSDSWMLLSGA
+479 LSGA
-490 AGSYLLSLTMK
+490 AGSYFLSLTMK
-501 PTSLIFSTAVFGMM
+501 PTSLVFSTAVFGMM

-524 HEREA
+524 HERGA
-529 AADLFRRMARLIGS
+529 AADLFHHLVRLIVS
-543 LCLPSAALA
+543 LCLPFGALA

-575 LFGFKMKYPFAIS
+575 WFGFKMKYPFATS

-598 NLHVLVRRLW
+598 TLHVLARRIW

-629 LMAVLIVLLVLY
+629 LMAVLIVMLVLY
-641 VILSGLEK
+641 GIFSKKGDEQ
-649 YSRMHGSQEGQMAI
+649 SHI
-663 QECQNGNAAQVI
+663 WNAALVI
-675 FFPFVAV
+675 FFPFVIV
-682 SLISLTMLYQ
+682 SLISLSMLYQ

-713 AYFKKIGF
+713 VYFKKIGF
-721 APTVSKC
+721 YPLASKC
-728 LAPLLGFNLV
+728 LAPLLVLNLIV
-738 IMASSSW
+738 TAISSW
-745 AWTAGFSEIHLINK
+745 AWTAGFSEIHLLNK
-759 GRVNHRAQEQV
+759 GRVNHRAQEQA
-770 RMEEKGNTQIWQ
+770 RMEEKGNTLIWQ
-782 EVAQNPENRVIAFGT
+782 EVSQDPENRVIAFGT
-797 HPFCLQFPCNV
+797 HPYCLQFPCNV
-808 ECYKDITSPWGNVEL
+808 ESYKDITSPWGNVEL

-860 LRDLI
+860 LREQI

-882 RVSDTALPE
+882 RVSDTAVPE
-891 EEAQKNLELFEREY
+891 EEAQNNLEMFEQEY
-905 LFYVPEAQ
+905 LFYDAEAQ